1 MKIACFRFHEDLND
15 FMPAERKEVTFSYP
29 FQGPQSVK
37 HLIESL
43 GVPHTEV
50 GRILVNETPA
60 GFDYLPQDGDA
71 IRVYPVFNTNGDNP
85 ELSRSFPPGERQF
98 ILDNHLGR
106 LAYYLRMLGM
116 DCLYQNNFQD
126 DDLAQITSQGER
138 ILLTRDRRLLMRNAV
153 IYGYWVRSKTPRHQL
168 VEVVRRFALSGAIIP
183 FHRCIRCN
191 GILQP
196 VRKEEILPRLLPLTR
211 KYFEE
216 FQICPNCEQIYWK
229 GSHYERMRKLIELVR
244 AEI

>member
-1 MKIACFRFHEDLND
+1 MKLARFHFHDDLND
-15 FMPAERKEVTFSYP
+15 FLPTGRKDVPFTCS

-43 GVPHTEV
+43 GIPHTEV
-50 GRILVNETPA
+50 GSILVNDAIT
-60 GFDYLPQDGDA
+60 GFDYLTRDGDE
-71 IRVYPVFNTNGDNP
+71 IQVFPLFNSIGDNP
-85 ELSRSFPPGERQF
+85 ELSRSFPPGDRRF

-116 DCLYQNNFQD
+116 DCLYRNNFQD
-126 DDLAQITSQGER
+126 DDLALVTSQGER

-153 IYGYWVRSKTPRHQL
+153 IYGYWVRSKTPRCQL
-168 VEVVRRFALSGAIIP
+168 VEVVRRYALSDQMIP
-183 FHRCIRCN
+183 FHRCMRCN

-196 VRKEEILPRLLPLTR
+196 VNKEDILQRLLPLTR

-216 FQICPNCEQIYWK
+216 FRICPDCQQIYWK
-229 GSHYERMRKLIELVR
+229 GSHYERMNALIDQVL